1 MTVAVLTKQVRPR
14 TLAGDPGPS
23 NVATVS
29 VTEAAKLCGVSD
41 DTIRRRLHA
50 DVLEGAYQDGPA
62 DAAPWRIPV
71 PSLVAVGLCEPEVL
85 DELDLRLNPNIARL
99 SNQLVDTRAE
109 LLAERTSREAA
120 ERAYSEAKEEV
131 GYLRKTVDR
140 LLNIAGNT
148 NEGRTS

>member
-14 TLAGDPGPS
+14 TLAGGPGPS
-23 NVATVS
+23 DVATVS

-120 ERAYSEAKEEV
+120 ERAFSDAKEEV
-131 GYLRKTVDR
+131 GYLRKTVDH

-148 NEGRTS
+148 NEGKNS

>member
-1 MTVAVLTKQVRPR
+1 MTVAALTKQARPR
-14 TLAGDPGPS
+14 TLARGPGPS
-23 NVATVS
+23 DVATVS

-50 DVLEGAYQDGPA
+50 DVLEGAFQDGLA

-71 PSLVAVGLCEPEVL
+71 ASLVAVGLCEPEVL

-120 ERAYSEAKEEV
+120 ERACSDAKEEV

-148 NEGRTS
+148 NEGRNN

>member
-1 MTVAVLTKQVRPR
+1 MTAAVLTKQVRPQS
-14 TLAGDPGPS
+14 LVGGSGQSD
-23 NVATVS
+23 VATVS

-62 DAAPWRIPV
+62 EAAPWRIPV
-71 PSLVAVGLCEPEVL
+71 PSLVAVGLCEPDIL

-120 ERAYSEAKEEV
+120 ERNLASSRDEV
-131 GYLRKTVDR
+131 GYLRKTVDH
-140 LLNIAGNT
+140 LLNIAGNV
-148 NEGRTS
+148 NERRSN

>member
-1 MTVAVLTKQVRPR
+1 MTVAVLTKQVRLR

-99 SNQLVDTRAE
+99 SNELVDTRAE
-109 LLAERTSREAA
+109 LLAERTGREAA

-140 LLNIAGNT
+140 LLNIAGST
-148 NEGRTS
+148 NEGRTN

>member
-1 MTVAVLTKQVRPR
+1 MTAAVLTKQARLR
-14 TLAGDPGPS
+14 TFAGGPGPADVS
-23 NVATVS
+23 TVS

-50 DVLEGAYQDGPA
+50 DVLEGAFQDGPA

-99 SNQLVDTRAE
+99 SNQLVDARAE
-109 LLAERTSREAA
+109 LLAERTGRAAA
-120 ERAYSEAKEEV
+120 ERAYSDAKEEV
-131 GYLRKTVDR
+131 GHLRKTVDH

-148 NEGRTS
+148 NEGRNN